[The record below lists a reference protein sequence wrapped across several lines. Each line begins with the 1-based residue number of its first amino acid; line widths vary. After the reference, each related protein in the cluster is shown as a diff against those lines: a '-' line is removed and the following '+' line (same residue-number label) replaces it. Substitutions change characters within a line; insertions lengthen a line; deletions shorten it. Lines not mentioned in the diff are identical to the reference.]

1 VCDKTKAGLGG
12 ACVTDIFKY
21 DLDESAVKNATA
33 SSLKVIQKKTLPE
46 QGFLRIKDSRY
57 FY

>member
-12 ACVTDIFKY
+12 PCLTDIFKY

-33 SSLKVIQKKTLPE
+33 SSLKVIQRKNPAGA
-46 QGFLRIKDSRY
+46 GFFKD
-57 FY
+57 